1 LNAAYVLRG
10 EGDAMAEKEQTS
22 GEKQSQETAGGKK
35 KGGGKLVLLIVGVV
49 VILGAGGFFGWSQLK
64 GKTSSAREKTSPPV
78 PPPVMALKPFVVN
91 LMGGADAPRYLK
103 LEFDMELHPGSQV
116 KEVESRMSELRDSII
131 VLLGSK
137 RYEDLATIEGKDRLK
152 EEIIARVNTILQ
164 TATASRVFFK
174 EFIIQ

>member
-1 LNAAYVLRG
+1 
-10 EGDAMAEKEQTS
+10 MAEKGQAL
-22 GEKQSQETAGGKK
+22 GEKESQETAGGKK
-35 KGGGKLVLLIVGVV
+35 GGGKLLLLIGGVV

-64 GKTSSAREKTSPPV
+64 GKISSASEKAPPSV
-78 PPPVMALKPFVVN
+78 PPAVMALKPFVVN
-91 LMGGADAPRYLK
+91 LMGGADAARYLK
-103 LEFDMELHPGSQV
+103 LEFDLELRQGSQV
-116 KEVESRMSELRDSII
+116 KEVESRMSELRDSVI